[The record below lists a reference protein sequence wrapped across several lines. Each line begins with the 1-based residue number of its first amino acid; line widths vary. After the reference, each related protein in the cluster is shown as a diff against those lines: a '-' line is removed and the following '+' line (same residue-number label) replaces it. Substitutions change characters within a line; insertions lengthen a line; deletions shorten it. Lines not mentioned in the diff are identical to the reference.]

1 MEKLF
6 ETSRKASK
14 RSPGPGKKAPRRPL
28 GWALRFLRFL
38 FNLTLILVVGVLAA
52 VSGIYLYVLYAYDD
66 QLDSRYPDL
75 IQNSAVYDVEG
86 NRISEFKA
94 SENRRTVGEDELGE
108 YLPQAVVA
116 IEDRRFYEHYGADFT
131 GIGRAAWEDLRA
143 FAISQGGSTITE
155 QLMKNL
161 YISQERRGNISPWR
175 RAEQAALSFTYERR
189 HTKDE
194 ILTAYLNTV
203 YFGDGAYGAEEAA
216 ETYFGKSAAELTL
229 DEAAALAGF
238 LDSPSTYRPEE
249 DGEKASEVATE
260 RRNEVLGQM
269 AEQGMISYDD
279 LEEAEDIPLAFAPDQ
294 PPDDPIHEPYVE
306 AVRREAERELG
317 TEALERGGLE
327 IHTTLNPALQQEA
340 VDSIQETLDWSGD
353 PSGAIASV
361 EPQTGAIKAL
371 AGQEDDFNLAL
382 DARRQPGSAF
392 KPFVLATAL
401 KEFVSPE
408 ATYYLSHNLSVEYES
423 GTYQVQNY
431 DGVERGRISL
441 DRATTESDNTVY
453 VQLAMDLGLENVT
466 QTARDMGVTTPVDP
480 YPATAIG
487 GLGTGVSA
495 LEMASAYATFAANG
509 IHREPYSVER
519 ADKLSFGESETVYD
533 HVIGGTSTRRVLSS
547 NQSAA
552 ATEVLRR
559 VVQGG
564 TASFYHNL
572 DSEIGRPSAGKT
584 GTTDDFVDAWYVGY
598 TAQLSTAVW
607 VGYPEGHK
615 PMLDVHDESVVNGET
630 LPMDIW
636 STYMAAATEGE
647 PVIGFPRPDQ
657 REFVPLARGYA
668 ATPAPAQAPG
678 AVPVRITPPPRE
690 KLSGPG

>member
-6 ETSRKASK
+6 ETSSK
-14 RSPGPGKKAPRRPL
+14 VSRRSPGPGKKAPRRSV
-28 GWALRFLRFL
+28 GWALLFLRFL

-52 VSGIYLYVLYAYDD
+52 ASGIYLYVLYVYDD

-75 IQNSAVYDVEG
+75 IQNSAVYDVDG

-94 SENRRTVGEDELGE
+94 EENRRTVGEDELGE

-131 GIGRAAWEDLRA
+131 GIGRAAWEDLQA
-143 FAISQGGSTITE
+143 LTVSQGGSTITE

-161 YISQERRGNISPWR
+161 YISKERRGNISPWR

-203 YFGDGAYGAEEAA
+203 YFGNGAYGAAEAA
-216 ETYFGKSAAELTL
+216 ETYFGKSSAAELTL

-238 LDSPSTYRPEE
+238 LDSPSTYRSEE
-249 DGEKASEVATE
+249 EVEGSEMATE
-260 RRNEVLGQM
+260 RRNEVLGLM

-279 LEEAEDIPLAFAPDQ
+279 LEEAEEIPLTFAPDQ
-294 PPDDPIHEPYVE
+294 TPDDPVHEPYVE
-306 AVRREAERELG
+306 AVRREVERELG
-317 TEALERGGLE
+317 TEALERGGLT
-327 IHTTLNPALQQEA
+327 IYATLNPTLQQEA
-340 VDSIQETLDWSGD
+340 ADSIEETLDWSGD

-361 EPQTGAIKAL
+361 EPQTGAIRAL

-401 KEFVSPE
+401 REFVSPE
-408 ATYYLSHNLSVEYES
+408 TTYYLSHSLSVEYES
-423 GTYQVQNY
+423 GIYQVQNY

-453 VQLAMDLGLENVT
+453 VQLAMDLGLENVI
-466 QTARDMGVTTPVDP
+466 QTARDMGVTTSVDP

-495 LEMASAYATFAANG
+495 LEMASAYATFAASG
-509 IHREPYSVER
+509 LYREPFSVER
-519 ADKLSFGESETVYD
+519 VDRLSFGESEPVYN
-533 HVIGGTSTRRVLSS
+533 HVDRGQRVLSS
-547 NQSAA
+547 NQAAA

-572 DSEIGRPSAGKT
+572 DREIGHPSAGKT

-598 TAQLSTAVW
+598 TPRLSTAVW

-636 STYMAAATEGE
+636 STYMADATDGE
-647 PVIGFPRPDQ
+647 PLVDFPRPDR
-657 REFVPLARGYA
+657 REFVPLVRGYA
-668 ATPAPAQAPG
+668 TAPAPAQSADAAP
-678 AVPVRITPPPRE
+678 ARITPPPRE
-690 KLSGPG
+690 KLAGSD

>member
-6 ETSRKASK
+6 ET
-14 RSPGPGKKAPRRPL
+14 GKKASRRPLGGGKKPSKKRL

-38 FNLTLILVVGVLAA
+38 FNLALILVVVTLTV
-52 VSGIYLYVLYAYDD
+52 VSGLYLFVIYTYDD

-75 IQNSAVYDVEG
+75 VQNSSVYDADG

-94 SENRRTVGEDELGE
+94 DENRRTVGEDEFSE

-116 IEDRRFYEHYGADFT
+116 VEDRRFYEHYGADFA
-131 GIGRAAWEDLRA
+131 GIERAAWEDLQTLTV
-143 FAISQGGSTITE
+143 SQGGSTITE

-161 YISQERRGNISPWR
+161 YISEERRGNISLWR
-175 RAEQAALSFTYERR
+175 RLEQAGLAFAYERR

-216 ETYFGKSAAELTL
+216 ETYFGKSAADLSL

-238 LDSPSTYRPEE
+238 LHSPSTYLPEE
-249 DGEKASEVATE
+249 SGEGSEIATE
-260 RRNEVLGQM
+260 RRNAVLEM
-269 AEQGMISYDD
+269 MSEQAMISSEELD
-279 LEEAEDIPLAFAPDQ
+279 EAEDVALAFAPDQ
-294 PPDDPIHEPYVE
+294 PPDDPVHEPFVE
-306 AVRREAERELG
+306 AVRREVETEIGA
-317 TEALERGGLE
+317 EALERGGLT
-327 IHTTLNPALQQEA
+327 IYTTLDPTLQQEA
-340 VDSIQETLDWSGD
+340 ADSVEETLDESGD
-353 PSGAIASV
+353 PSGAVASV
-361 EPQTGAIKAL
+361 EPQNGAIRAL
-371 AGQEDDFNLAL
+371 AGQKDDFNLAL

-401 KEFVSPE
+401 KEFVSPD
-408 ATYYLSHNLSVEYES
+408 ATYYYSRNLSIDYE
-423 GTYQVQNY
+423 GEAYEVQNY
-431 DGVERGRISL
+431 DGVERGRIPLSQ
-441 DRATTESDNTVY
+441 AVTESDNSVH
-453 VQLAMDLGLENVT
+453 VQLALDLGLENVT
-466 QTARDMGVTTPVDP
+466 GTAAAMGVTTPVDP

-495 LEMASAYATFAANG
+495 LEMASAYATFAASG
-509 IHREPYSVER
+509 IHREPYAVELVER
-519 ADKLSFGESETVYD
+519 SNFGESESVYD
-533 HVIGGTSTRRVLSS
+533 HKLEGRRVLSG
-547 NQSAA
+547 NQAA
-552 ATEVLRR
+552 VGTEVLRR
-559 VVQGG
+559 VVQSG

-598 TAQLSTAVW
+598 TPRLSTAVW

-636 STYMAAATEGE
+636 STYMAEATAGD
-647 PVIGFPRPDQ
+647 PVFDFPRPDR
-657 REFVPLARGYA
+657 REFVPLFRGYA
-668 ATPAPAQAPG
+668 ASPAPALGGTPA
-678 AVPVRITPPPRE
+678 RIIPPPRE
-690 KLSGPG
+690 RRAGSG